1 MIRRPPRSTRTDTLF
16 PYTTLFRSDAN
27 YAFGMTAWLPNPS
40 LKDQWFGDAQ
50 QFAAAYKAKYDYAP
64 DYHAASGVAD
74 VETIVK
80 AIEKADSLDPKK
92 VRNAIAAS
100 NFKRSVEHTSELQ
113 SLMRSS
119 YAVFCLKTKT
129 RHMPEM

>member
-1 MIRRPPRSTRTDTLF
+1 
-16 PYTTLFRSDAN
+16 
-27 YAFGMTAWLPNPS
+27 MTAWLPNPS

-100 NFKRSVEHTSELQ
+100 NFKSLYGTIAFGKNGQISLDQTVVSSEERRVGQECVSTCRSRWSPYH
-113 SLMRSS
+113 
-119 YAVFCLKTKT
+119 
-129 RHMPEM
+129 

>member
-1 MIRRPPRSTRTDTLF
+1 MYSFTVGVPSED
-16 PYTTLFRSDAN
+16 FRKALGDDAN

-100 NFKRSVEHTSELQ
+100 KDRKRTRLN
-113 SLMRSS
+113 SS
-119 YAVFCLKTKT
+119 
-129 RHMPEM
+129 H

>member
-1 MIRRPPRSTRTDTLF
+1 
-16 PYTTLFRSDAN
+16 
-27 YAFGMTAWLPNPS
+27 MTACVPNPS
-40 LKDQWFGDAQ
+40 LKGQWFGEAQ

-100 NFKRSVEHTSELQ
+100 NFKSLYGTIALGKNGQISLDQPVVQDQDGHTNPVLNG
-113 SLMRSS
+113 
-119 YAVFCLKTKT
+119 
-129 RHMPEM
+129 PEDRKSAGEG